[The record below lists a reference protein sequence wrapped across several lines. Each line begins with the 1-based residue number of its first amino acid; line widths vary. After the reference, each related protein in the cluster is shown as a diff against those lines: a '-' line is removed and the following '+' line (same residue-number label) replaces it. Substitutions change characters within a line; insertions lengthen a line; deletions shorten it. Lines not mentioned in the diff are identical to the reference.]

1 MEKEQFCN
9 RSVYSDSEAGTTHL
23 KFLSQV
29 ARLLMHK
36 DVTEGLKQAQ
46 SAEEIAELLNQKLE
60 EN

>member
-1 MEKEQFCN
+1 
-9 RSVYSDSEAGTTHL
+9 
-23 KFLSQV
+23 
-29 ARLLMHK
+29 MHK